1 MTKTSHNPCPTT
13 RQTGLSLIELMIAL
27 VIGLVL
33 LLGISTLIVQQ
44 NITRSEMDKSSRQIE
59 NGRYA
64 MQMLHDDIQLAGF
77 YGSYSPGNL
86 VEAVIPND
94 PCDTVPANLGWS
106 SATPL
111 QVPVALFGY
120 AGGTGDPT
128 LGSCLQDY
136 LDDTAILVIR
146 RTSTVSIP
154 VAAATPNATYLQVSN
169 CSTDAAPFVLG
180 TDNFILRQRGCA
192 ATTNPAICTST
203 NPATGLANEWTGLS
217 CLRLYIVRIYYI
229 SRCTV
234 CGSDTIPT
242 LKVREIIGGNA
253 TTIALVEGIQ
263 NMQFDYG
270 IDTSGDGAPDT
281 YDNTPDTADWPD
293 VTAVRVNLLA
303 RNNDPTTGY
312 KDTKQY
318 NLGGAG
324 IVGPFNDTYKRQAY
338 SQLVRAVNPS
348 GRRE

>member
-111 QVPVALFGY
+111 Q
-120 AGGTGDPT
+120 D
-128 LGSCLQDY
+128 
-136 LDDTAILVIR
+136 R
-146 RTSTVSIP
+146 KST
-154 VAAATPNATYLQVSN
+154 
-169 CSTDAAPFVLG
+169 
-180 TDNFILRQRGCA
+180 
-192 ATTNPAICTST
+192 
-203 NPATGLANEWTGLS
+203 
-217 CLRLYIVRIYYI
+217 RLN
-229 SRCTV
+229 S
-234 CGSDTIPT
+234 SH
-242 LKVREIIGGNA
+242 
-253 TTIALVEGIQ
+253 Q
-263 NMQFDYG
+263 
-270 IDTSGDGAPDT
+270 
-281 YDNTPDTADWPD
+281 
-293 VTAVRVNLLA
+293 
-303 RNNDPTTGY
+303 
-312 KDTKQY
+312 
-318 NLGGAG
+318 
-324 IVGPFNDTYKRQAY
+324 
-338 SQLVRAVNPS
+338 
-348 GRRE
+348 